1 MGRAPCCEKV
11 GLRRGRWTV
20 EEDAALMNYIK
31 ANGEGHWRS
40 LPKNAGL
47 LRCGKSCRLRW
58 VNYLRTDLKRGNI
71 SKEEETA
78 IIKLHASL
86 GNRWS
91 LIASQLPGR
100 TDNEIKNYWNSHLSR
115 KIDTFRRPSNDEP
128 LPLVTDLV
136 KVSPP
141 KRKGR
146 TSRWAMKKNKNL
158 LAPKRNPNKETNA
171 HSDLPLSPATPPAER
186 ERLSSTKTG
195 AEDKETTGRE
205 SLASANVGIVPYS
218 LREDGATSPPSSNDP
233 SNPLMSSPSGGRKG
247 EMILGPL
254 EGIDEEFS
262 LSFDDMVGSALLLE
276 SSGIMDMSIE
286 TSGDHGEAKPV
297 GSGLERE
304 SRFALGSSSSPRA
317 STDKDWTGGVGGGD
331 WFSCVEDDSGNW
343 DWENQV
349 ILGHGHD
356 QAVEERDGQ
365 EMLTW
370 LWESDVGEW
379 ESQSFG
385 EVDQEKQNAM
395 VAWLLS

>member
-11 GLRRGRWTV
+11 GLRRGRWTA
-20 EEDAALMNYIK
+20 EEDAVLMNYIK
-31 ANGEGHWRS
+31 ANGEGYWRS

-71 SKEEETA
+71 SKVEETV

-91 LIASQLPGR
+91 LIASHLPGR

-128 LPLVTDLV
+128 LPLATDLV

-158 LAPKRNPNKETNA
+158 LPPKRNPNKVTNA
-171 HSDLPLSPATPPAER
+171 HSDVPLSPATKA
-186 ERLSSTKTG
+186 G
-195 AEDKETTGRE
+195 AEDKETTVRE
-205 SLASANVGIVPYS
+205 SLASTNVGIVPYS
-218 LREDGATSPPSSNDP
+218 LGEDGATSPSSSNDP
-233 SNPLMSSPSGGRKG
+233 SNPLMLSPSGGREG

-254 EGIDEEFS
+254 AGIDEELS
-262 LSFDDMVGSALLLE
+262 WSFDDMVYSALPLE
-276 SSGIMDMSIE
+276 SSGVMDMSIE
-286 TSGDHGEAKPV
+286 RSGDHEEARAV

-304 SRFALGSSSSPRA
+304 SRITLGSSSSTTT
-317 STDKDWTGGVGGGD
+317 SGDKDRIGGD

-343 DWENQV
+343 DWENQI
-349 ILGHGHD
+349 ILGHGND
-356 QAVEERDGQ
+356 QAAGERAGQ

-379 ESQSFG
+379 ESQSLG
-385 EVDQEKQNAM
+385 EVEREKQNAM

>member
-11 GLRRGRWTV
+11 GLRRGRWTA
-20 EEDAALMNYIK
+20 EEDAVLTNYIK

-58 VNYLRTDLKRGNI
+58 VNYLRTDLKRGNF
-71 SKEEETA
+71 SKEEETT
-78 IIKLHASL
+78 IVKLHASL

-91 LIASQLPGR
+91 LIASHLPGR

-146 TSRWAMKKNKNL
+146 TSRWAMKKNKSL
-158 LAPKRNPNKETNA
+158 LAPKRNPNKEANA
-171 HSDLPLSPATPPAER
+171 HSDVPLSPATPPAER
-186 ERLSSTKTG
+186 ERLTATKTG
-195 AEDKETTGRE
+195 AEDEETTGRE
-205 SLASANVGIVPYS
+205 SLASANVGIAPYS
-218 LREDGATSPPSSNDP
+218 VGEDGAGSNDP
-233 SNPLMSSPSGGRKG
+233 SNPLMLSPIGGREG

-254 EGIDEEFS
+254 EVIDEGLS
-262 LSFDDMVGSALLLE
+262 LSFDNVVDSALLLE

-286 TSGDHGEAKPV
+286 TSGDHEEAKAV

-304 SRFALGSSSSPRA
+304 S
-317 STDKDWTGGVGGGD
+317 VGGD
-331 WFSCVEDDSGNW
+331 WFSCVEDGSGNW

-349 ILGHGHD
+349 ILGHGHN
-356 QAVEERDGQ
+356 QAAEERHGQ

-379 ESQSFG
+379 GSQSFG
-385 EVDQEKQNAM
+385 EVDREKQNAM